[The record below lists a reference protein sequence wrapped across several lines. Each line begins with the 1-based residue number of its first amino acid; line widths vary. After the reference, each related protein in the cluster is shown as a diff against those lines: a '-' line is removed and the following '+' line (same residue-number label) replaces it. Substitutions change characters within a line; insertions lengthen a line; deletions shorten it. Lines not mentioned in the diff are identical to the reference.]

1 MIFDGRNLFRIIGR
15 SLYTGTLDVCH
26 ALTCDCHR
34 RTLCIYRFL
43 FCCEVSQGRCPRTPT
58 NFLKKVRSKT
68 SIFKANSLYSND
80 FSNSKNLDAAGGR
93 LTPFKLTIPILLAG
107 IGSAKFTS
115 NTFFCRSSSAQNSRT
130 MQESP
135 RLMRASSPISS

>member
-1 MIFDGRNLFRIIGR
+1 MRVVCFSRGLFSYKSPLFFNPNFGLKNSPAKAPDDKPFARCDER
-15 SLYTGTLDVCH
+15 PKALPLD
-26 ALTCDCHR
+26 T
-34 RTLCIYRFL
+34 
-43 FCCEVSQGRCPRTPT
+43 T

-68 SIFKANSLYSND
+68 SIFKAKSFYSSD
-80 FSNSKNLDAAGGR
+80 CSNSRNLDAAGGR